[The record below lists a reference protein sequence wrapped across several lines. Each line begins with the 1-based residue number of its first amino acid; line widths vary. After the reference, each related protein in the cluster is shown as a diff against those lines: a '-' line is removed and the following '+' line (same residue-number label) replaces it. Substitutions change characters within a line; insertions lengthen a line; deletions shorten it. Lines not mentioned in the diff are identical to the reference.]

1 MTHNNPRR
9 DIAANARAVMMA
21 AHVVLALGTAV
32 VGWQLTMNWNQLAEI
47 LSPTLHR
54 IAAIAAGFGLYFLL
68 DRKIL
73 VFLPYA
79 VSVVLGWFGVRT
91 PAVKLDQGKWA
102 MRFFDLLAVGVAVV
116 MFAGTLLTNL
126 VVSPELGDAL
136 AADADTGV
144 FGNIVAGNNNTFESN
159 RKTYDRAVER
169 AETAL
174 AEVKNAQK
182 TSVSASVS
190 GELRRL
196 ASGGNAWAKS
206 EVQKAE
212 TRAAQKH
219 RRDLSKAEK
228 NLSKAENALAAFVK
242 TSGGK
247 VDAANGKAIAL
258 LEKEVTGA
266 ETQKGRWVGMM
277 VFIMWAA
284 GIMFVVACF
293 MVQIYEVTTGDNLT
307 PKVSAG
313 KVFGA
318 FGSKAN
324 EGMLSGLARALGV
337 KDRVDFQVQ
346 GDGTIVATLP
356 RTATKTDALG
366 RTLSPEQIREREH
379 WNRDAERQKERSREG
394 AEQNL
399 DRNWTEKTQNIDI
412 KTEVGQNAHRTEKQT
427 DTGAGVGD
435 AAYPSPD
442 DREAVKAF
450 VKRFRAAS
458 TYRGATDAKV
468 QQQAAWLRANG
479 YRAEIK
485 EGSNCWIITRGGK
498 VAGGVENE
506 YEFDVLGPYEHENA

>member
-1 MTHNNPRR
+1 MTNDNPRR

-21 AHVVLALGTAV
+21 AHVILALGTAV
-32 VGWQLTMNWNQLAEI
+32 VGWQLTMNWSQLAEI

-79 VSVVLGWFGVRT
+79 VSVVLGWFGVYA
-91 PAVKLDQGKWA
+91 PAVKLDQSKWA
-102 MRFFDLLAVGVAVV
+102 MRFFDFLAVGVTVV
-116 MFAGTLLTNL
+116 MFTGTLLTNI
-126 VVSPELGDAL
+126 VVSPELGDAI

-144 FGNIVAGNNNTFESN
+144 FGNIVAGNNNTFEAN

-174 AEVKNAQK
+174 AEVKTAQK
-182 TSVSASVS
+182 ASVSASVS

-206 EVQKAE
+206 EIAKIE

-219 RRDLSKAEK
+219 RRNLSKAEK
-228 NLSKAENALAAFVK
+228 NLSKAETALAAFIK

-277 VFIMWAA
+277 VFIMWAS

-313 KVFGA
+313 KVLGA
-318 FGSKAN
+318 FGSKTGQ
-324 EGMLSGLARALGV
+324 GMLSGLARVLGV
-337 KDRVDFQVQ
+337 RDRVEFRVN
-346 GDGTIVATLP
+346 GNGTMTATLP
-356 RTATKTDALG
+356 QSHAAPSRTDALG
-366 RTLSPEQIREREH
+366 RALSPTQIKEREH
-379 WNRDAERQKERSREG
+379 FNREAERQTDAYKTEKG
-394 AEQNL
+394 QNT
-399 DRNWTEKTQNIDI
+399 DTDWTETQ
-412 KTEVGQNAHRTEKQT
+412 KTEVRTEADRTEKQAEVT
-427 DTGAGVGD
+427 SGVGD
-435 AAYPSPD
+435 GSYPNPND
-442 DREAVKAF
+442 PTAMKGF
-450 VKRFRAAS
+450 VKRLRAAS
-458 TYRGATDAKV
+458 SYNASDPRVTREIN
-468 QQQAAWLRANG
+468 WLKGNG
-479 YRAEIK
+479 WRCEPRDGGK
-485 EGSNCWIITRGGK
+485 WIITRPAKTDGQ
-498 VAGGVENE
+498 VENE
-506 YEFDVLGPYEHENA
+506 FEWDVLGNGETADA